1 MVFQGRVLKWFLPN
15 NFSFLT
21 LRILL
26 IVIFP
31 TGIFFIGLLHL
42 DQYRETMF
50 EAKINALYRQGN
62 TLARSIGLT
71 DSEHS
76 EQAQQKI
83 SELTMQRAS
92 QLIASIPDARI
103 RIFQP
108 DGALINDSLQSSK
121 LFVPNIELTTQPDP
135 DIIDYRISRILRR
148 LTTQLTAVLSPKVEY
163 PLYQELQNF
172 TADDF
177 TAVQL
182 ALKGDAARQLM
193 RDHRGQLI
201 VAVAVPIQ
209 HLDVVRG
216 ALLVT
221 ASGAEIEQDIVQVQ
235 IALFQIFGGILFVT
249 IGLGY
254 YLSRSIIGPIIKLSR
269 RANMVRLSK
278 NPISGKNL
286 TPDGSFAMPELLGR
300 RDEIGTLARD
310 LTAMTDELQSQMKA
324 TASFAAD
331 VSHEIKNPLT
341 SLRSAVETM
350 GLIKDEAKQ
359 QRLMA
364 IIIDDVARLDRLISD
379 ISAASRLDEDLS
391 SAEFMTTDIGELLQS
406 FVDSRQLTSAGT
418 VRLVYN
424 RPSTKVVATLAQNR
438 FVQVLDNVLANAT
451 SFSPNGGNITINLT
465 QKNNMTVITI
475 DDEGKGIPSSK
486 LDTIFDRFYTERPL
500 GEEFGRHSGLGL
512 SISRQIVHAHGGSI
526 TASNRNNDVNT
537 DGGGARIT
545 ITLPMV

>member
-1 MVFQGRVLKWFLPN
+1 MVFQGRALKWFLPN
-15 NFSFLT
+15 KFSFLT

-31 TGIFFIGLLHL
+31 TGMFFIGLLHL
-42 DQYRETMF
+42 DQYRETVF

-103 RIFQP
+103 RIFQL

-121 LFVPNIELTTQPDP
+121 LFVPNIELTTQP

-148 LTTQLTAVLSPKVEY
+148 LTTQLTAVLSPKVKY
-163 PLYQELQNF
+163 PLYQESQNF

-177 TAVQL
+177 MAVQL

-209 HLDVVRG
+209 HLRVVRG

-221 ASGAEIEQDIVQVQ
+221 ASGAEIEHDIVQVQ

-278 NPISGKNL
+278 DAISGKNL

-310 LTAMTDELQSQMKA
+310 LTAMTDELQSRMKT

-364 IIIDDVARLDRLISD
+364 IIVDDVARLDRLISD

-406 FVDSRQLTSAGT
+406 FVDNRQLTSTGA

-438 FVQVLDNVLANAT
+438 FVQVLDNVLANAA
-451 SFSPNGGNITINLT
+451 SFSPNGGKITINLT
-465 QKNNMTVITI
+465 QENNMTVITI
-475 DDEGKGIPSSK
+475 DDEGQGIPSSK
-486 LDTIFDRFYTERPL
+486 LDTIFDRFYTERPS

-512 SISRQIVHAHGGSI
+512 SISRQIAHAHGGDI
-526 TASNRNNDVNT
+526 TASNHNNDVNT

>member
-1 MVFQGRVLKWFLPN
+1 MVFQGRALKWFLPN
-15 NFSFLT
+15 KFSFLT

-31 TGIFFIGLLHL
+31 TGMFFIGLLHL
-42 DQYRETMF
+42 DQYRETVF

-108 DGALINDSLQSSK
+108 DGILINDSLQSSK
-121 LFVPNIELTTQPDP
+121 LFVPNIELTTQP

-172 TADDF
+172 TANDF
-177 TAVQL
+177 MAVQL

-193 RDHRGQLI
+193 RDHRGELI

-209 HLDVVRG
+209 HLRVVRG
-216 ALLVT
+216 ALLLT
-221 ASGAEIEQDIVQVQ
+221 ASGAEIEHDIVQVQ
-235 IALFQIFGGILFVT
+235 IALFEIFGGILFVT

-269 RANMVRLSK
+269 RANMVRLSE
-278 NPISGKNL
+278 NAISGKSL

-310 LTAMTDELQSQMKA
+310 LTAMTDELQSRMKA

-364 IIIDDVARLDRLISD
+364 IIVDDVVRLDRLISD

-406 FVDSRQLTSAGT
+406 FVDNRQLTSTGA

-438 FVQVLDNVLANAT
+438 FVQVLDNVLANAA
-451 SFSPNGGNITINLT
+451 SFSPNGGKITINLT
-465 QKNNMTVITI
+465 QENNMTVITI
-475 DDEGKGIPSSK
+475 DDEGQGIPSSK
-486 LDTIFDRFYTERPL
+486 LDTIFDRFYTERPS

-512 SISRQIVHAHGGSI
+512 SISRQIAHAHGGSI